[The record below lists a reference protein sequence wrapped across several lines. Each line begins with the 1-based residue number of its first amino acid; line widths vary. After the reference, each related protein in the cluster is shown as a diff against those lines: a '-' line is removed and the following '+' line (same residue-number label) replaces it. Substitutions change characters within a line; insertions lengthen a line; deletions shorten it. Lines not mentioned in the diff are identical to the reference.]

1 MPLADTLAVLRDAAE
16 EAGVTVRT
24 ATHRRGRDRVQVMPD
39 LERYRVTLTAG
50 GAVVMQ
56 GAWSIR
62 ETGERKFRSW
72 IGSYG
77 SMPGARITLAEQVAD
92 GTWIELRAWPD

>member
-1 MPLADTLAVLRDAAE
+1 MA
-16 EAGVTVRT
+16 
-24 ATHRRGRDRVQVMPD
+24 D
-39 LERYRVTLTAG
+39 LERYRVTLTTG

-77 SMPGARITLAEQVAD
+77 GIAEARVVLTEMGDDGAETVLE
-92 GTWIELRAWPD
+92 EWPEA

>member
-1 MPLADTLAVLRDAAE
+1 MA
-16 EAGVTVRT
+16 
-24 ATHRRGRDRVQVMPD
+24 D
-39 LERYRVTLTAG
+39 LERYRVTLTTG

-56 GAWSIR
+56 GAWSVR

-77 SMPGARITLAEQVAD
+77 GISEARVVLIEMGDDGAETVLE
-92 GTWIELRAWPD
+92 EWP

>member
-1 MPLADTLAVLRDAAE
+1 MADLD
-16 EAGVTVRT
+16 
-24 ATHRRGRDRVQVMPD
+24 
-39 LERYRVTLTAG
+39 RYRVTLTTG

-62 ETGERKFRSW
+62 GTGERKFRSW

-77 SMPGARITLAEQVAD
+77 GISEARVVLTEMSDDGAETVLE
-92 GTWIELRAWPD
+92 EWPEA